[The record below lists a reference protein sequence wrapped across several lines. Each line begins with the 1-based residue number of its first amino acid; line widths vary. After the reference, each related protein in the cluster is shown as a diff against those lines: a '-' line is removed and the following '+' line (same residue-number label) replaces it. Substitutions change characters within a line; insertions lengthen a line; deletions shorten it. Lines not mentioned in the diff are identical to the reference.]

1 MKRYLVLLVLAL
13 NLIPRISN
21 GEWAWQCG
29 SIFAWYDEGYN
40 DSGFHEDPSQHQY
53 YELGDNLWG
62 WDYNGDGVIDSWGY
76 VDENGGIVAIGG
88 GTGTGGGGGTG
99 TGGGGGIGIGGGTSG
114 GGNTSTG
121 GSGGGTTGNG
131 DETQPPSNPNNP
143 PKENKELMDKNKY
156 FPYIKGICDCL
167 CSAKK
172 IMDGYNVPY
181 GSSDKVIQ
189 LLREVNGK
197 MTYYGNPNEN
207 YKRAIDCIDRHLNA
221 GRPIIVGVNHDLDLG
236 YNGDKT
242 TDHFVI
248 ITGRGY
254 DSNKGQYYYTY
265 IETGRF
271 PGHEN
276 EACDTQKN
284 RFYHDSKNCTL
295 RDSAAGTY
303 NDLIYDIS
311 QIRPND
317 GNYNGTVNSNAL

>member
-1 MKRYLVLLVLAL
+1 
-13 NLIPRISN
+13 
-21 GEWAWQCG
+21 
-29 SIFAWYDEGYN
+29 
-40 DSGFHEDPSQHQY
+40 
-53 YELGDNLWG
+53 
-62 WDYNGDGVIDSWGY
+62 
-76 VDENGGIVAIGG
+76 
-88 GTGTGGGGGTG
+88 
-99 TGGGGGIGIGGGTSG
+99 
-114 GGNTSTG
+114 
-121 GSGGGTTGNG
+121 
-131 DETQPPSNPNNP
+131 
-143 PKENKELMDKNKY
+143 
-156 FPYIKGICDCL
+156 
-167 CSAKK
+167 
-172 IMDGYNVPY
+172 MDGYNVPY